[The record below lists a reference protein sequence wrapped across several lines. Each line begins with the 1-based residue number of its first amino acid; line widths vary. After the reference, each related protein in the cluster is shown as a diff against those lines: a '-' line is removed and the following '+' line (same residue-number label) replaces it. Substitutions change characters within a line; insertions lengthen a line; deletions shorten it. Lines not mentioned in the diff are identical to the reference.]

1 MAEGAMF
8 YRITSRAGRQ
18 RKGEFGAFG
27 RIRPRRPAGASFRAV
42 SARDKLICKA

>member
-18 RKGEFGAFG
+18 RKSELHPFG
-27 RIRPRRPAGASFRAV
+27 RIDDGAWRGSDFGPF
-42 SARDKLICKA
+42 STRDKGIGRD